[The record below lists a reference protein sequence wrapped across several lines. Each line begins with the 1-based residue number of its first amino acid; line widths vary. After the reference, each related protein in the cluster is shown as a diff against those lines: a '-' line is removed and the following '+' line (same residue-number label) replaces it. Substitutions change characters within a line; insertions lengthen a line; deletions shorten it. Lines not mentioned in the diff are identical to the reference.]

1 MKAFQILNDPQTSG
15 GLLISINPANQ
26 EALIDLFNKNN
37 LQDFIKPIGVFKE
50 ASNFKVNINL

>member
-26 EALIDLFNKNN
+26 QALIELFNKNG
-37 LQDFIKPIGVFKE
+37 LQDFIKPIGIIKGGSEFSLNV
-50 ASNFKVNINL
+50 AL